1 MRTLIAALLVLS
13 SLTGCTTI
21 SKPKYCYEMTININ
35 GTSKQVIC
43 SKTPLHESQ
52 IMRRLP

>member
-1 MRTLIAALLVLS
+1 MRTLIAAILVLS
-13 SLTGCTTI
+13 TITGCTTI

-52 IMRRLP
+52 IMRRLS

>member
-1 MRTLIAALLVLS
+1 MNTLITLLTIA
-13 SLTGCTTI
+13 SLAGCSTI
-21 SKPKYCYEMTININ
+21 SKPKYCYEMTINLN

-52 IMRRLP
+52 SMRRLS